1 MFQKGDYVIYG
12 NNGICCIQ
20 DITTL
25 DIPCVDKN
33 RKYYL
38 LKPVYTSGS
47 TIYTP
52 VDTAESLLRHAM
64 SRDEADSLIK
74 AIPDIPAIEL
84 NDEKTLE
91 QTYKKYMRS
100 NSSKA
105 WVQLI
110 KTIYLRREKRIMSG
124 HKVTALDSRYFDLA
138 ESTLYGELSV
148 ALGKTREE
156 VKAYI
161 ASCIDSS
168 QKSPDQT
175 DAPQVQCTTN

>member
-1 MFQKGDYVIYG
+1 MFQKGDYVVYG
-12 NNGICCIQ
+12 HNGICSVQ

-25 DIPCVDKN
+25 DLPGIDKN

-38 LKPVYTSGS
+38 LKPMHTSKS

-52 VDTAESLLRHAM
+52 VDTADSLLRPAM
-64 SRDEADSLIK
+64 NKEEADSLIK
-74 AIPDIPAIEL
+74 AIPDIPAIPL
-84 NDEKTLE
+84 SDEKTLE

-110 KTIYLRREKRIMSG
+110 KTIYYRKESRITSG

-138 ESTLYGELSV
+138 ESILYGELSI
-148 ALGKTREE
+148 ALGKPKEE
-156 VKAYI
+156 IKSYI
-161 ASCIDSS
+161 SSCIN
-168 QKSPDQT
+168 P
-175 DAPQVQCTTN
+175 VQHSLS

>member
-12 NNGICCIQ
+12 YNGVCHVQ

-25 DIPCVDKN
+25 DIPGVDKN

-38 LKPVYTSGS
+38 LKPVYKPGS
-47 TIYTP
+47 TVYTP
-52 VDTAESLLRHAM
+52 VDTAESSLRPAM
-64 SRDEADSLIK
+64 SKEEADNLIK
-74 AIPDIPAIEL
+74 TIPDIPVIPL

-110 KTIYLRREKRIMSG
+110 KTLYLRREHRIMSG
-124 HKVTALDSRYFDLA
+124 HKATALDNRYFDLA
-138 ESTLYGELSV
+138 ESSLYGELSV
-148 ALGKTREE
+148 ALGISKEE
-156 VKAYI
+156 LKSYI
-161 ASCIDSS
+161 ANCIEGL
-168 QKSPDQT
+168 P
-175 DAPQVQCTTN
+175 